1 MCGGAIISDFIPAA
15 AGSRRVTADILWP
28 NLKKPNS
35 RSMLLDDDF
44 EAGFRE
50 FKDDSDFEEEEE
62 DDDVAQDLLAG
73 AKG

>member
-1 MCGGAIISDFIPAA
+1 
-15 AGSRRVTADILWP
+15 
-28 NLKKPNS
+28 
-35 RSMLLDDDF
+35 MLLDDDF

-73 AKG
+73 AKGFAFSATAAAKTKRSNSKSFSKGNCF